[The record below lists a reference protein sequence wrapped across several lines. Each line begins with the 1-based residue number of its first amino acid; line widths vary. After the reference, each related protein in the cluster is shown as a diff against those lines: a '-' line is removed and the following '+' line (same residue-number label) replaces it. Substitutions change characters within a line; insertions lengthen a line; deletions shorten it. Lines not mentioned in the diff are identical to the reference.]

1 MDLSPIWTHTP
12 ARLPTEG
19 AQWVFHGES
28 EAVGGW
34 MGLSITDPEK
44 RAGPQ
49 GGVRARELSP
59 GDQLGREKKVDTGDQ
74 RFTNWVPPTICFA
87 SLQ

>member
-1 MDLSPIWTHTP
+1 
-12 ARLPTEG
+12 
-19 AQWVFHGES
+19 
-28 EAVGGW
+28 